1 MWRQLGILRYGNNL
15 LFSGCH
21 ANVGEVVKG
30 LVVYVDLINGHVHI
44 LLDKRYIAEK
54 KGKKS
59 NLNAASNNV
68 CYTWPLVLQ

>member
-1 MWRQLGILRYGNNL
+1 MWRQLGILRYDNL
-15 LFSGCH
+15 LFSDCR

-44 LLDKRYIAEK
+44 LLDRRYIADK

-59 NLNAASNNV
+59 NPNAASNNV
-68 CYTWPLVLQ
+68 CYT